1 MGWQLKQ
8 TKTKWWWSAPGK
20 SKSKRLE
27 EWRISHYQLGGRRGL
42 VAIQSIHITTNTKDT
57 YSRVEVPLTSS
68 STSEEKWRTGR
79 WSPGGLEEKRKRIFP
94 FLKQEVDISVIGACS
109 WWGAFTQCGDIPL
122 MMAFHQKFW
131 PCLQK

>member
-1 MGWQLKQ
+1 MPFQDGGTSGSLS
-8 TKTKWWWSAPGK
+8 TPSEG
-20 SKSKRLE
+20 
-27 EWRISHYQLGGRRGL
+27 EWIS
-42 VAIQSIHITTNTKDT
+42 
-57 YSRVEVPLTSS
+57 
-68 STSEEKWRTGR
+68 GR